1 MKKVDVNVDE
11 ASKAVAK
18 LTGAEFLET
27 VKVLGDPALRA
38 SLKRLAEPAS
48 LDALKGAGN
57 VQEAVKTLCAPE
69 LADALEKFNSPAVQQ
84 ALRKASAALLAPQS
98 NR

>member
-57 VQEAVKTLCAPE
+57 VQEAVKTRCAPE